1 VLDLGLADLVGAEM
15 PSSRL
20 RVCWAFWGQS
30 ISLGLSLA
38 ALIGV
43 IPISTGL
50 TTWMLAVVGT
60 MMWWWSTI
68 RDHQKD
74 DLKVLAENMQLLRK
88 ALHLAEG
95 LQGRVNAV
103 GAGEQ
108 QAVASANVQ
117 LDDLI
122 TQLKRLLKEMQEREI
137 RHKGRFFSGGLTV
150 SL

>member
-1 VLDLGLADLVGAEM
+1 
-15 PSSRL
+15 
-20 RVCWAFWGQS
+20 
-30 ISLGLSLA
+30 
-38 ALIGV
+38 
-43 IPISTGL
+43 
-50 TTWMLAVVGT
+50 
-60 MMWWWSTI
+60 MWWWSTI